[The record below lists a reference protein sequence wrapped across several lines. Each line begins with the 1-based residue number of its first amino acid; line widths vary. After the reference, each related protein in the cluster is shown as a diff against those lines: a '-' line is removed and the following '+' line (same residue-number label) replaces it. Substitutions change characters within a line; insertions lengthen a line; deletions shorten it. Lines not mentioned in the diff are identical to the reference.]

1 MRTGLL
7 FDLRNPRQW
16 QRPWARMYGE
26 MLELCAGADQLGIGG
41 LWFTEHHLFDDGY
54 LPQPLTVAAA
64 VAARTTRAR
73 IGTSVLLP
81 ALRKPPQLAE
91 EAAIVDILSDG
102 RLELGV
108 GAGYRI
114 PEYELFGIPIRQR
127 FALTEQ
133 TVGQVLRLW
142 AEGGITP
149 GPVQDPPP
157 VWGGFY
163 GPRGAQLAG
172 RLGIGLLHASRSM
185 FALYRDALVG
195 AGHAAAAARVSALL
209 PIILADDPEA
219 AWPRIAPHLAHQH
232 DSYKAHEFEGTEH
245 ARPEPADPE
254 LLRRPA
260 DGSRP
265 KFFVLTPAQAAE
277 QIRSRAEGLPAEH
290 IILWASVGGMP
301 DDIVQR
307 HVELVATDL
316 RKLIA

>member
-7 FDLRNPRQW
+7 FDLRNPERW
-16 QRPWARMYGE
+16 LRPWARLYGQ
-26 MLELCAGADQLGIGG
+26 MLELCEGADQLGIGG

-64 VAARTTRAR
+64 VAARTTQAR
-73 IGTSVLLP
+73 LGTSVLLP

-91 EAAIVDILSDG
+91 EAAVVDILSGG

-108 GAGYRI
+108 GTGYRI
-114 PEYELFGIPIRQR
+114 PEYELFDVPVRRR
-127 FALTEQ
+127 FPLTEQ
-133 TVGQVLRLW
+133 AVTQVLRLW
-142 AEGGITP
+142 ADGGVTP
-149 GPVQDPPP
+149 RPLQNPPP

-172 RLGIGLLHASRSM
+172 RLGIGLLHMSRSM
-185 FALYRDALVG
+185 FALYRGALID
-195 AGHAAAAARVSALL
+195 AGHGVAAARVSALL
-209 PIILADDPEA
+209 PIVLADDPEA

-232 DSYKAHEFEGTEH
+232 DSYKAHEFEGTD
-245 ARPEPADPE
+245 RPRAEPVDPE

-265 KFFVLTPAQAAE
+265 KFFVLTPAQAAAE
-277 QIRSRAEGLPAEH
+277 IRSRADGLPVEH
-290 IILWASVGGMP
+290 IILWASVAGMP